1 MATVLFVVKATITK
15 DREEAF
21 NRWYNDEH
29 VPQVLQFK
37 GVVSARR
44 YKALEGE
51 EKYQYMAVYE
61 FQDEVTYRRFKTSDH
76 LKALVSEYDA
86 HFGGRSEE
94 HTSELQSQSNLV
106 CRLLLETQ
114 KNAPTFQCTRSSSA
128 RRSRSRE
135 RWLPGSGTWGW
146 RSGAR

>member
-51 EKYQYMAVYE
+51 EKYEYMAVYE
-61 FQDEVTYRRFKTSDH
+61 LQDESTYKRFVDSDH
-76 LKALVSEYDA
+76 MKQLRAEYDA
-86 HFGGRSEE
+86 HFAMSE
-94 HTSELQSQSNLV
+94 
-106 CRLLLETQ
+106 R
-114 KNAPTFQCTRSSSA
+114 A
-128 RRSRSRE
+128 RFAYVQV
-135 RWLPGSGTWGW
+135 WP
-146 RSGAR
+146 